1 MPSGQISH
9 SFFQEAASER
19 PTQNQN
25 VTPLRD
31 RRAIGQF
38 IPFGP
43 IWQSFHD
50 SKGNS
55 HRAERPGF
63 QGITFIPPRSHG
75 HPQGRRHSRRP
86 SRSSVLL
93 VKDHGNTMCHTSP
106 QRGEGD
112 VPPKQHCRPGTVT
125 TKKLSAASPRLPK
138 PFPSPP
144 ARRPRHSQ
152 GRALQREA
160 FPGKSGRFED
170 FALQRAASRQYHGSP
185 PLAPG
190 LEPLAEGHRRPKMSP
205 RPSSHQPDQRG
216 HGSAFFPSVVH
227 PGRRRPSRESR
238 VRRSSIPTRTHIMT
252 NELPP

>member
-112 VPPKQHCRPGTVT
+112 VPPKQHRRPGTVT

-160 FPGKSGRFED
+160 FPGKSGCFED
-170 FALQRAASRQYHGSP
+170 FALQRTASRQYYGGPSP
-185 PLAPG
+185 SPR

-227 PGRRRPSRESR
+227 PGRGRSSRESR
-238 VRRSSIPTRTHIMT
+238 VRRSSIPTRTHITT

>member
-1 MPSGQISH
+1 MTSGQISH

-25 VTPLRD
+25 VTLLRD
-31 RRAIGQF
+31 QRATGQF

-55 HRAERPGF
+55 HRTKRSGS

-75 HPQGRRHSRRP
+75 HSHGRRHSRHP
-86 SRSSVLL
+86 SCSSVLL
-93 VKDHGNTMCHTSP
+93 VKDHGDAMCHTSP

-112 VPPKQHCRPGTVT
+112 VPPKQHRRPGTVT

-160 FPGKSGRFED
+160 FPGKSGCFED
-170 FALQRAASRQYHGSP
+170 FALQRTASRQYYGGPSP
-185 PLAPG
+185 SPR

-227 PGRRRPSRESR
+227 PGRGRSSRESR